1 MKYLLILSTFTFLS
15 VQAAAPSWFSDYVQA
30 NPGCEKELL
39 CAVGEGDTQA
49 EALNNARTE
58 ITKFFQVKINSKSQM
73 STSSEQKGALANTGT
88 FDEWTN
94 KTISEETSEMINGLE
109 IRKQEQVGN
118 QTYVLMVLDRS
129 KSAKLLKDKIDE
141 LDTEDFQLFEL
152 NSRFTYPKILKNLAL
167 IEGLNDRYSLVSM
180 MPIKLKVK
188 KENIQGKINKLMP
201 IKMALVSGSKKLPN
215 KINHV
220 ISDLLANLKVTIVSR
235 KLSPKYT
242 LRSEIVIE
250 EQYLKVEGFKK
261 LNVQFRLELLN
272 SKSQVLGKL
281 SALSEQVARNSDQA
295 IEKSVPDITEALQ
308 NNLDQLSN
316 IKFED

>member
-1 MKYLLILSTFTFLS
+1 MKFLLIFTTFTCLS

-30 NPGCEKELL
+30 NPGCDKELL

-73 STSSEQKGALANTGT
+73 SMSSEQKGALANTGT

-109 IRKQEQVGN
+109 IRKQEQVGS

-129 KSAKLLKDKIDE
+129 KTAKLLKDKIDE

-152 NSRFTYPKILKNLAL
+152 NSRFTFPKILKNL
-167 IEGLNDRYSLVSM
+167 GLNDRYSLVSL
-180 MPIKLKVK
+180 MPIKLKIK
-188 KENIQGKINKLMP
+188 RENIQGKINKLVP

-220 ISDLLANLKVTIVSR
+220 ISDLLANLKVTIVSS
-235 KLSPKYT
+235 KVSPKYT
-242 LRSEIVIE
+242 LRSEIIIE

-261 LNVQFRLELLN
+261 LNVQFRLELVN
-272 SKSQVLGKL
+272 SKSQVMGKL
-281 SALSEQVARNSDQA
+281 SALSEQVARNNEQA
-295 IEKSVPDITEALQ
+295 IEKAVPDITEALQ